1 MKNLQLQGIFSTQ
14 IRAAVL
20 LWGML
25 LTACSAATP
34 TMLLP
39 TFTAEPTSLPPRP
52 TLPLTATPP
61 PHRLILCTREPA
73 AINPF
78 APSQAGDDFLALFY
92 EPAAERVNYQWEAR
106 LLARIPSFANGDAF
120 TQTAQ
125 APPGGRYADA
135 SGALLSNESDAP
147 LTLPQLSVTFTLSR
161 ELRWSDGE
169 PLTAKDALLG
179 YHLAQEPA
187 ARGPWRELAER
198 TARFEAVDE
207 YTLRWVGVPGYL
219 SPEYPGFLFPPQPA
233 HRWQNQGLTEILAE
247 RTPPGTGPFTVTSW
261 TPGKGARLLPNPH
274 YSGPQP
280 RLEELIVRFPQFA
293 LSAWPALLSS
303 GDCDIILPDPACEI
317 TRQQWSALLAEG
329 EALLWANPGPD
340 STFLRLDFN
349 MSPVDGHVT
358 PVADGLVRRALAYCI
373 DRGGLAAAQPDLA
386 LLPAESFLPPSH
398 PAFAGSDLRHAPALG
413 QDMLAAAGW
422 RDADGDGIR
431 ESHAVDGLPE
441 GVPLSLTLTLAP
453 QYIVPAAHIAADLE
467 ACGVGILPRPT
478 EAQELYRAD
487 PASPLFGRTFELA
500 LYGWWA
506 DVPQVCGAWRSDRIP
521 TAENVWLGENFSG
534 YASEEYDAACQ
545 RALEAVETE
554 EQYVAL
560 REAQQLLA
568 QELPTLFLT
577 WRPFW
582 FAARTEIQG
591 LRPDESNRPA
601 IWNIEEVRV
610 AP

>member
-1 MKNLQLQGIFSTQ
+1 MRFSAQ

-20 LWGML
+20 LLGIF

-34 TMLLP
+34 TAPPATVSTEPASP
-39 TFTAEPTSLPPRP
+39 TPQP
-52 TLPLTATPP
+52 TLPLPATPQ
-61 PHRLILCTREPA
+61 PHRLILCTREPSA
-73 AINPF
+73 SNPF
-78 APSQAGDDFLALFY
+78 APSQAGDDLLALFY

-106 LLARIPSFANGDAF
+106 LLARIPSFANGDAL

-125 APPGGRYADA
+125 VQPGDRYTDA
-135 SGALLSNESDAP
+135 SGALLNNESDTP

-187 ARGPWRELAER
+187 ARDPWRELAER

-219 SPEYPGFLFPPQPA
+219 SPEYPGFCFPPQPA
-233 HRWQNQGLTEILAE
+233 HLWQNQELTGILAE
-247 RTPPGTGPFTVTSW
+247 RTPPGTGPFMVTSW
-261 TPGKGARLLPNPH
+261 TSGKGARLLPNPH

-280 RLEELIVRFPQFA
+280 RLEEVIVRFPQFP

-303 GDCDIILPDPACEI
+303 GDCDIILPAPARDI
-317 TRQQWSALLAEG
+317 TREQWSEQLAAG
-329 EALLWANPGPD
+329 EILLWANPGPD
-340 STFLRLDFN
+340 PTFLRLDFN
-349 MSPVDGHVT
+349 VAPEGEQRSPL
-358 PVADGLVRRALAYCI
+358 AEGLVRRALAHCI
-373 DRGGLAAAQPDLA
+373 NRGELAAAQPDLA

-398 PAFAGSDLRHAPALG
+398 PAFASSDLRYIPDLG
-413 QDMLAAAGW
+413 QDMLSAAGW
-422 RDADGDGIR
+422 RDEDGDGIR
-431 ESHAVDGLPE
+431 EAHDVDGFPA
-441 GVPLSLTLTLAP
+441 GTPLSLTLTLAP

-467 ACGVGILPRPT
+467 ACGVGILPNPT
-478 EAQELYRAD
+478 AAEELYRAD
-487 PASPLFGRTFELA
+487 PSSPLFGRTFELA

-521 TAENVWLGENFSG
+521 TAENAWLGENFSG

-545 RALEAVETE
+545 RALVAVEAE

-560 REAQQLLA
+560 REAQQQLA
-568 QELPTLFLT
+568 RELPTLFLT

-582 FAARTEIQG
+582 FAARAEVQG

-601 IWNIEEVRV
+601 IWNIEEVE
-610 AP
+610 